1 MMPALE
7 TLLLP
12 FTSGQIKPALNAAAL
27 FLNAQD
33 HPYLKNFDLAGVQYF
48 KPYAAALERA
58 GFNITDDEDSSCD
71 FALVLGTK
79 SRMETE
85 IFLARAV
92 TSLKEGGMLIAAA
105 DNKEGAGRLKKML
118 QSLGFDQIAEQSKN
132 KSRVCWSVKKSL
144 NKDVLSAW
152 LAQDN
157 VREIAGGFFSRP
169 GIYGWDKIDKGSA
182 LLADNLPSDL
192 KGHGAD
198 FGCGYGY
205 LSKAVLEK
213 NPKIKS
219 IEFMDADSRAVAMT
233 SKNLEK
239 FEAKKTALW
248 CDLTLPSAV
257 LDNKFDW
264 IVMNPPFHEGKKS
277 DSDIGVAFIK
287 NAYASLRRK
296 GVLYMVANNQL
307 PYERVLSEIYF
318 ESAMI
323 AQGGGFKV
331 FRAVK

>member
-12 FTSGQIKPALNAAAL
+12 FTSGQIKPAPNAAAL

-33 HPYLKNFDLAGVQYF
+33 HPYLKNFDLTSVQYF

-58 GFNITDDEDSSCD
+58 GLKIVVEGGPYDY
-71 FALVLGTK
+71 ALVLGTK

-132 KSRVCWSVKKSL
+132 KSRVCWSVNKSL

-205 LSKAVLEK
+205 LSKAVLETS
-213 NPKIKS
+213 PKIKS

-248 CDLTLPSAV
+248 CDLTLPSAA